1 VTKIEW
7 AHRTVN
13 PLAGCT
19 KIAPECAN
27 CYAVAMAHRLE
38 KMGNNHPSFH
48 KYEGVTTL
56 DRQWSGKVKFDPAAL
71 TKPKQWKTPSRI
83 FIDSMSDIWHD
94 QVLGEWRDQILAMTQ
109 TPGQEH
115 HSYLAL
121 TKRPRTM
128 ANHLADRCP
137 KRIRNTW
144 FGCSAG
150 TQGTADK
157 SFSAMADLAMLGFNT
172 WVSCEPMLCPVDFHG
187 WEFLK
192 WVIIGGESGPNARP
206 FHVEW
211 AIPVMEWAKSHGI
224 PIFFKQMG
232 RVNTLDGVVIDPSP
246 KGNDY
251 GCWPREYRLQQFPP
265 GMVQ

>member
-1 VTKIEW
+1 MTKIEW
-7 AHRTVN
+7 AHRTLN
-13 PLAGCT
+13 PLAGCSP
-19 KIAPECAN
+19 IAPECAN
-27 CYAVAMAHRLE
+27 CYAQQMAFRLE
-38 KMGNNHPSFH
+38 RMGHDHSAFQ
-48 KYEGVTTL
+48 KYQGVTSGDGRWT
-56 DRQWSGKVKFDPAAL
+56 GKVAFDSSAL
-71 TKPKQWKTPSRI
+71 SKVRHWRTAQRI
-83 FIDSMSDIWHD
+83 FIDSMSDMFHEN
-94 QVLGEWRDQILAMTQ
+94 VLHSWRDQILLSML
-109 TPGQEH
+109 QEDR
-115 HSYLAL
+115 HSFLVL
-121 TKRPRTM
+121 TKRPQSM
-128 ANHLADRCP
+128 AQYLGDRCP
-137 KRIRNTW
+137 KRMPHTW
-144 FGCSAG
+144 WGCSAG

-172 WVSCEPMLCPVDFHG
+172 WVSCEPMLGPVDFHG

-211 AIPVMEWAKSHGI
+211 AIPVMEWAKSHSI